1 MSNDIATPKPGR
13 RVHQRQ
19 IPPHGW
25 QRSRRLL
32 VVFALGCGA
41 PATVPPPMIAPAH
54 PDQLRPPSAFEVIDD
69 RAERSRAIFVEASR
83 VLFNPRCANCHPN
96 GDAPTQ
102 RDDFERHDPPV
113 QRGELDKG
121 IPGLLCTSCHQ
132 DANATLARVP
142 GAPKWQLAPR
152 EMAWQGR
159 SVHEVCEQIKD
170 LNRNGHRSLD
180 AIVEHVAH
188 DPLVGWG
195 WHPGADRA
203 PAPGTQAEAGALVAA
218 WIASG
223 AECPPEDGR
232 KVVSR

>member
-1 MSNDIATPKPGR
+1 MR
-13 RVHQRQ
+13 RDR
-19 IPPHGW
+19 PPLQAPTAARAVQAWLRG
-25 QRSRRLL
+25 LL
-32 VVFALGCGA
+32 VVVALGCGA
-41 PATVPPPMIAPAH
+41 PASVSSPTIPPVRS
-54 PDQLRPPSAFEVIDD
+54 DQLQAPSAFDVIAD

-83 VLFNPRCANCHPN
+83 VLFDARCANCHPN

-102 RDDFERHDPPV
+102 RDAFERHDPPV
-113 QRGELDKG
+113 QRGEHDEG
-121 IPGLLCTSCHQ
+121 VPGLMCSSCHQ
-132 DANATLARVP
+132 DTNATLARVP

-170 LNRNGHRSLD
+170 PNRNGHRPLD

-195 WHPGADRA
+195 WHPGADRK
-203 PAPGTQAEAGALVAA
+203 PAPGTQAEAGALIAA
-218 WIASG
+218 WIGSG
-223 AECPPEDGR
+223 AECPPEDGK